1 MNENYTIGQ
10 LAEAASVNVETIR
23 YYERRGLIAQPPKP
37 TEGSRT
43 YSRATLARI
52 LFIKRAQEL
61 GFTLEE
67 IANLLELGESPCREV
82 QGMAAQKL
90 ASVRA
95 KLADLRRLEIVLDDL
110 LNQCAV
116 NLDQTHCPIIES
128 LQPDDNNAP

>member
-1 MNENYTIGQ
+1 MTYTIGQ
-10 LAEAASVNVETIR
+10 LAKTATVNVETIR

-37 TEGSRT
+37 PEGYRI

-82 QGMAAQKL
+82 QCMAAQKL

-116 NLDQTHCPIIES
+116 NPDQTHCPIIES
-128 LQPDDNNAP
+128 LQPDDNIAP